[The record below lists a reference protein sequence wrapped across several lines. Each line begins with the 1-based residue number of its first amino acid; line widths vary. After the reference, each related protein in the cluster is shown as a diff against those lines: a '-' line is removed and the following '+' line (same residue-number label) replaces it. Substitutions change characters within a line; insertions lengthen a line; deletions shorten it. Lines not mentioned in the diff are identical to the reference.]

1 VLGRRGDREGGE
13 RSVLDIGQGLAR
25 RSRRREEKVWP
36 WSRLGRK
43 IAQHLNQILLCKNN
57 SDRMATGVDIDKHL
71 FNSLQ
76 SIDCSHRARRWIEF

>member
-25 RSRRREEKVWP
+25 RSRRREEKVWL

-57 SDRMATGVDIDKHL
+57 SDLLGGLNFMPRYFFDFTDGQLIG
-71 FNSLQ
+71 
-76 SIDCSHRARRWIEF
+76 